1 MGQPLSSPH
10 LCTALADLQ
19 TGHNKGVSA
28 IRLFPRS
35 GHLLLSAS
43 MDTKIKLW
51 DVYHE
56 GNCLRT
62 FMGHSQAVKD
72 VTFNNA
78 GDKFLSA
85 SYDRYVKQ
93 WDTETGQCIQVWSN
107 GKIPNVVKY
116 NPDGDKQNIFLA
128 GMQDKKII
136 QVSPAPLKAMFG
148 VKARLTSL
156 VRFTSKRD
164 CPDVRPTSGSGQHH
178 HLYG

>member
-1 MGQPLSSPH
+1 
-10 LCTALADLQ
+10 
-19 TGHNKGVSA
+19 
-28 IRLFPRS
+28 
-35 GHLLLSAS
+35 

-72 VTFNNA
+72 VTFNNS

-85 SYDRYVKQ
+85 SYDRYIKQ
-93 WDTETGQCIQVWSN
+93 WDTETGKCIQVFSN

-136 QVSPAPLKAMFG
+136 QVSLG
-148 VKARLTSL
+148 SSARANIVLWGRGLTRDLSTICDKERL
-156 VRFTSKRD
+156 YRRTTNIWVRSTRSRLWTIID
-164 CPDVRPTSGSGQHH
+164 DS
-178 HLYG
+178 

>member
-1 MGQPLSSPH
+1 
-10 LCTALADLQ
+10 
-19 TGHNKGVSA
+19 
-28 IRLFPRS
+28 
-35 GHLLLSAS
+35 

-72 VTFNNA
+72 VSFNNS

-93 WDTETGQCIQVWSN
+93 WDTETGKCIQVFSN

-128 GMQDKKII
+128 GMQDKTII
-136 QVSPAPLKAMFG
+136 QVS
-148 VKARLTSL
+148 L
-156 VRFTSKRD
+156 VTTSKRENRRD
-164 CPDVRPTSGSGQHH
+164 TDGDSTICVKERSSKRTINIWVQSTRLRSWMIIVVS
-178 HLYG
+178 